1 MIMKAE
7 HSPSTTSSSDSPPNA
22 SSRPPLAIL
31 LVNDDEDGLFLLKLD
46 LQRVFPEATLVTAKN
61 GQHALDALSQTQFHA
76 VVTDNRMPQMS
87 GMTLVKKIRE
97 KNPTIPI
104 VMATCS
110 DEARD
115 EAFQVGVNYFTS
127 DNRLG
132 KIARDLRSQLEALI
146 R

>member
-1 MIMKAE
+1 MIKKADPQLSSTPPS
-7 HSPSTTSSSDSPPNA
+7 SPAPASPL
-22 SSRPPLAIL
+22 SIL

-46 LQRVFPEATLVTAKN
+46 LKRVFPEATLVTAKN
-61 GQHALDALSQTQFHA
+61 GQHALHALAQTQFHA
-76 VVTDNRMPQMS
+76 VITDNRMPQMS

-97 KNPTIPI
+97 KDTSIPI

-115 EAFQVGVNYFTS
+115 EAFQAGVTFFTS

-132 KIARDLRSQLEALI
+132 KVARDLRTRLYAHAC
-146 R
+146 